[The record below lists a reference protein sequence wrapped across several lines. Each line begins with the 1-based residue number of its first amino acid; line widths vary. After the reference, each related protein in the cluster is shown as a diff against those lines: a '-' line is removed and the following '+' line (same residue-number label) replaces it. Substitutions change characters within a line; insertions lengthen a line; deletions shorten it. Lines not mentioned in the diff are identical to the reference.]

1 MYAQIFQHDKVINK
15 IISLQQFVSFFCCF
29 TGVYDKILAISYS
42 FLVIVLKIE
51 CPRQKDFHLPTKGIL
66 HS

>member
-29 TGVYDKILAISYS
+29 TGVYDKTLVILNS

-51 CPRQKDFHLPTKGIL
+51 CPR
-66 HS
+66 